1 MWQADTVVFYR
12 CFTQK
17 HAVPSAATSLEQN
30 QYDET
35 STEGNPHLSTIPTA
49 KMSLL
54 KRTTTAAATAS
65 SRALLHTTV
74 QSYATPLSDFMG
86 PTVTE
91 VRTAATKVLRQ
102 PQPATT
108 MSFATPYAD
117 AVGPRPAELHR
128 LAAQPPRPF
137 AVDIMATP
145 SSLSFASPESDYT
158 APLAR
163 EQAWAAEVATMPT
176 MLSFASPESDFVAG
190 PTVDGGDRVSQ
201 AAGSWLVA
209 ALVDSPWLSFASPMA
224 DVQAAAPVPRHLLV
238 RPL

>member
-1 MWQADTVVFYR
+1 
-12 CFTQK
+12 
-17 HAVPSAATSLEQN
+17 
-30 QYDET
+30 
-35 STEGNPHLSTIPTA
+35 
-49 KMSLL
+49 MSLL

-86 PTVTE
+86 PTATE

-108 MSFATPYAD
+108 VSFATPYAD

-128 LAAQPPRPF
+128 LAAHPPRPF

-158 APLAR
+158 APLDR
-163 EQAWAAEVATMPT
+163 EQAWAAEVATVLT
-176 MLSFASPESDFVAG
+176 TLSFASPESDFVAG
-190 PTVDGGDRVSQ
+190 PAVDGGDRVSQ
-201 AAGSWLVA
+201 AAGSWLLA

-224 DVQAAAPVPRHLLV
+224 DVQAAVPVPRHLLV
-238 RPL
+238 RPP